1 MSRNYI
7 LCLPLPTIGEFFYR
21 TASLVTII
29 LQAVILDWYLI
40 YYGSKTSYG
49 WIAADCIVIATFVVS
64 YVYADLYFKSKSSE
78 KPDPVSV
85 PLRTV
90 TIGADDANKTDP
102 NEQDENN
109 RKLAEN
115 ENVDDADDEYHKEQ
129 YEEICRIIG
138 EESIT
143 NNNRNVAE
151 NIALSDRL
159 NKARDDKKMQ
169 HLKTGRLRTK
179 YNLGAL
185 PLAYISWAIYS
196 SILIAKMLVILLRH
210 GHQLDVK
217 LLFKSNMLELAFV
230 STACVFAFVV
240 LGHKQ
245 IPRGQEQQ
253 KTVIDYLTGRV
264 LMDII
269 DSMELLD
276 FVYESAMDSEAEKR
290 QKMEPA
296 VKYAILLFVS
306 IQIFLPTIGLF
317 QLSATNFAHDRPRKI
332 WTMIHQ
338 MLNLFLENIPFLTIR
353 IYLWSMNQFT
363 ESTFVFIV
371 KNVFEITMND
381 WDFVI
386 WLKTW
391 ITTKLSKREGTPPAA
406 T

>member
-1 MSRNYI
+1 MSRHHI
-7 LCLPLPTIGEFFYR
+7 FCLPLPTIGECFHR
-21 TASLVTII
+21 AASLVTII

-40 YYGSKTSYG
+40 YYGSQASYG
-49 WIAADCIVIATFVVS
+49 WIAADCIVAATFVVS
-64 YVYADLYFKSKSSE
+64 YVYADLYFKSQSCE
-78 KPDPVSV
+78 KDAVSV
-85 PLRTV
+85 PLRAV
-90 TIGADDANKTDP
+90 AISADDTNKTVA
-102 NEQDENN
+102 NEQEEDN
-109 RKLAEN
+109 RNLTAN
-115 ENVDDADDEYHKEQ
+115 DNVDDADDGYHQEQ
-129 YEEICRIIG
+129 HEDICRVIG
-138 EESIT
+138 EDS
-143 NNNRNVAE
+143 NAHNNRNVAE
-151 NIALSDRL
+151 NIDLSDRL

-169 HLKTGRLRTK
+169 HLKAGRLRTK
-179 YNLGAL
+179 YHLGAL

-196 SILIAKMLVILLRH
+196 SILIGKMLVILLRH
-210 GHQLDVK
+210 GQQLDVK

-253 KTVIDYLTGRV
+253 RAVISYLTGRV

-269 DSMELLD
+269 DSVELLNFLYD
-276 FVYESAMDSEAEKR
+276 DGHAE
-290 QKMEPA
+290 QPKMQPA

-317 QLSATNFAHDRPRKI
+317 QLSGTNFAHDRPRKI
-332 WTMIHQ
+332 WKMIHQ

-381 WDFVI
+381 WDFVR
-386 WLKTW
+386 WLQTW
-391 ITTKLSKREGTPPAA
+391 ITTKLSRREGTPPM
-406 T
+406 TT